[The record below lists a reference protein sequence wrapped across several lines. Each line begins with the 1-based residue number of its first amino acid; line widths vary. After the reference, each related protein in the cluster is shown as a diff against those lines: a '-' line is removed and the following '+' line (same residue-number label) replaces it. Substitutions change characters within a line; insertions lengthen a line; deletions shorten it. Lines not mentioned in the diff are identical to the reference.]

1 MRVALLCS
9 SSSVPT
15 TDWVADQLARRGHQV
30 DRPVAPLAAAAD
42 AADAGHALADR
53 WTVDRPDVA
62 LAVGWLAGLAAQV
75 AARETSVPVAL
86 RLTRAGRSPGSDRD
100 RIEVALARGSALVL
114 VPSAGA
120 VDRLVDRGVPRRLL
134 RVLPEAVD
142 TTLFA
147 DDGAEAPATAGHR
160 IAVTPV
166 SDPPSDPARL
176 LAGLPACQPVVLPAA
191 GQTRDLPAALRS
203 LTAVVAVDDSDA
215 EVSLVLQAMSC
226 GVPTV
231 AVDTGTLSDLVA
243 DQVTG
248 LLVPRPADV
257 PEALRSLLAD
267 PMRRQS
273 MGLAA
278 VDRARARFDT
288 EVVGTALDRLLH
300 EVVPAHPEVAAAS

>member
-147 DDGAEAPATAGHR
+147 DDGAEASATAGHR
-160 IAVTPV
+160 VAVAPG
-166 SDPPSDPARL
+166 SDVPSDPARL

-191 GQTRDLPAALRS
+191 GHTRDLPAALRS

-215 EVSLVLQAMSC
+215 GVSLVLQAMSC